1 MLAYSFHVWGV
12 ERHFLN
18 MRREAWAG
26 IYCCLPSCS
35 YLPHHGWRGKTRETE
50 RFFLCICRCS
60 NMGPRRHIIT
70 YYLHLWLKHTF
81 KLQLHPL
88 LSLPLAFHFIPLQRL
103 LCNSVLQL
111 RQLCSL
117 YTSLSFLFLSVAF
130 PLSFISQWKKWDRL
144 TAWEVFGGPIYYLV
158 QLLSAHISS
167 SSHAHI
173 WRGLVK
179 QKRKFFTS
187 Q

>member
-1 MLAYSFHVWGV
+1 MRWSYEWWTCYSQMLAYSFHVWGV

-26 IYCCLPSCS
+26 IYRCLPPRS
-35 YLPHHGWRGKTRETE
+35 YLPHHGWRGKTQETE
-50 RFFLCICRCS
+50 RFFLSICRCS

-88 LSLPLAFHFIPLQRL
+88 LSLAFHFIPLQR

-130 PLSFISQWKKWDRL
+130 PLCLSSAGERSEIVSQPEMCLVGQFI
-144 TAWEVFGGPIYYLV
+144 T
-158 QLLSAHISS
+158 
-167 SSHAHI
+167 
-173 WRGLVK
+173 
-179 QKRKFFTS
+179 
-187 Q
+187 